1 MKLKQKHKIYIKMM
15 RNLDNLNFLIKKKKN
30 YITEIRM
37 IRLTVI
43 KYFFFFLF
51 SNQYILHKKNE
62 QL

>member
-43 KYFFFFLF
+43 KYFFFLF